1 MAAMGCLLKCLS
13 KGYSMSVEDKRGGW
27 AKPTLFFYFLLITE
41 MPDYVIGWWGHQ
53 PIRK

>member
-1 MAAMGCLLKCLS
+1 MAAMGCRLKCLS

-41 MPDYVIGWWGHQ
+41 MPVTLSVGGDTN
-53 PIRK
+53 R